1 MALDSA
7 ELIAQYHLDAPNLR
21 LQNYTNGRITVLA
34 AKTNPR
40 WVPVLIWQMTVAEMI
55 EWGVAGQTACFN
67 VLLDGNG
74 LPVGSATAQASGLSL
89 RYGWSNETKSA
100 PFEKIWPEPQGNF
113 VMGAGGDYWVEIAG
127 YGVFS
132 DLVSGI
138 TLQNPA
144 DEADPNGHHVSVI
157 AWQFRSAIDIP
168 PVVMP
173 PVTEVG
179 YATIKRQSIA
189 NTLAGIDAQ
198 IVSLTEVRREIAGWL
213 K

>member
-74 LPVGSATAQASGLSL
+74 SLVELSAAQASGLSL
-89 RYGWSNETKSA
+89 RYGWDKETKHA
-100 PFEKIWPEPQGNF
+100 PFEKAKPEPIGNF
-113 VMGAGGDYWVEIAG
+113 VMGAGGEYWAEVAG
-127 YGVFS
+127 VGVVS
-132 DLVSGI
+132 DMVSGV
-138 TLQNPA
+138 TLHNPN
-144 DEADPNGHHVSVI
+144 DQADPWAHHVTVI
-157 AWQFRSAIDIP
+157 AWQFQGEQQ
-168 PVVMP
+168 PVP
-173 PVTEVG
+173 ITEVG

-189 NTLAGIDAQ
+189 NVLAGIDAQ

-213 K
+213 QK

>member
-74 LPVGSATAQASGLSL
+74 SLVELSTAQASGLSL
-89 RYGWSNETKSA
+89 RYGWDKEMKHA
-100 PFEKIWPEPQGNF
+100 PFEKAKPEPIGNF
-113 VMGAGGDYWVEIAG
+113 VMGAGGEYWAEVAG
-127 YGVFS
+127 VGVVS
-132 DLVSGI
+132 DMVSGV
-138 TLQNPA
+138 TLHNPN
-144 DEADPNGHHVSVI
+144 DQADPNGHHVSVI
-157 AWQFRSAIDIP
+157 AWQFRTAIDIP

-173 PVTEVG
+173 PATEVG

-189 NTLAGIDAQ
+189 NVLAGIDAQ

>member
-1 MALDSA
+1 MRRLTIKQRAQRATNRINKVVAVKYPLLA
-7 ELIAQYHLDAPNLR
+7 EQLS
-21 LQNYTNGRITVLA
+21 T
-34 AKTNPR
+34 
-40 WVPVLIWQMTVAEMI
+40 TVAEQEQRI
-55 EWGVAGQTACFN
+55 AQKDADFQTHWGKLQEFDEAISELGIDRREAVCS
-67 VLLDGNG
+67 V
-74 LPVGSATAQASGLSL
+74 V
-89 RYGWSNETKSA
+89 
-100 PFEKIWPEPQGNF
+100 
-113 VMGAGGDYWVEIAG
+113 
-127 YGVFS
+127 

-189 NTLAGIDAQ
+189 DVLAGIDAQ
-198 IVSLTEVRREIAGWL
+198 IAALTEVRREIAGWL
-213 K
+213 GK